1 MVTRVDVVKLV
12 EDFLFV
18 RYLGVDV
25 KEIPIVFII
34 ASPRTGSTLLYQI
47 LVNGF
52 THFFPF
58 TNYVNVHFYKF
69 PALATIFDYV
79 SLGSY
84 ESNYGKVEGLFS
96 PSEASFLFKKWF
108 GGEHPA
114 QTKSCDFLSLHEKSH
129 MVSTMKVIY
138 GATGKVVLN
147 KNQWNSFRV
156 EALSE
161 TFPNLHFIWARR
173 DIASSALSDLK
184 ARRHWKSRW
193 NSATTAN
200 YEGLMGL
207 PDYISVV
214 EQQYEYNKAIG
225 DSLKR
230 FCPKR
235 YIEVWYER
243 VCEDVNMQ
251 VCRLGA
257 YFDFNCISVKLG
269 SSSIS
274 SFQDAVESKV
284 SNFDKDDYYDIREYV
299 NSHHRFLPYAHVMKD
314 TYVRS

>member
-1 MVTRVDVVKLV
+1 MVSETNVTKLV
-12 EDFLFV
+12 EDFLFE
-18 RYLGVDV
+18 RYAVVDA
-25 KEIPIVFII
+25 KEIPIVFVI

-52 THFFPF
+52 TGFFPF
-58 TNYVNVHFYKF
+58 TNYINIQLYKF
-69 PALATIFDYV
+69 PALATLFDYV

-96 PSEASFLFKKWF
+96 PSEASFLFKEWF

-129 MVSTMKVIY
+129 MVSTMKVIH
-138 GATGKVVLN
+138 GATGKVVLS

-156 EALSE
+156 RTLFG
-161 TFPNLHFIWARR
+161 TFPNLHFIWVRR
-173 DIASSALSDLK
+173 DIADSAFSDLK

-200 YEGLMGL
+200 YERLMGL

-214 EQQYEYNKAIG
+214 EQQYEYNKAIE

-230 FCPKR
+230 FCPQR
-235 YIEVWYER
+235 YIEVWYED
-243 VCEDVNMQ
+243 VCEDINIQ
-251 VCRLGA
+251 VYRLRD
-257 YFDFNCISVKLG
+257 YFDSNCIPARLRNPCVFQSYDVLG
-269 SSSIS
+269 S
-274 SFQDAVESKV
+274 KV
-284 SNFDKDDYYDIREYV
+284 LRTDEGDCYHYRRIKEYV
-299 NSHHRFLPYAHVMKD
+299 NNHHRFLPYIRKK
-314 TYVRS
+314 